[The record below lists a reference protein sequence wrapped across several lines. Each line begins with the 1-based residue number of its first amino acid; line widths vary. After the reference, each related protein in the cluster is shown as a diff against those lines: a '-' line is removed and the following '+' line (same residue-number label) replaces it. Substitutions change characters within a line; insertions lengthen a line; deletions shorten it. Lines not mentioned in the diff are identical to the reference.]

1 MSNIAESFREVKERV
16 VAAALRVQRNPE
28 GILVIAVTKNQS
40 IDTIKEGIQAGID
53 IIGENRVQELTEK
66 YEAIGNQVQ
75 WHLVGHLQKNKV
87 KYIVDKVSLIHS
99 LDNFAL
105 AEEIEKRAAKVSAT
119 VNVLV
124 QVNVSGEESKFGI
137 KPSQVVPF
145 IDAVSQRFERVKI
158 KGLMTIAPFVED
170 PEEARP
176 HFRRLR
182 ELSEMVKEAD
192 FPGVDMD
199 YLSMGMTNDFEVAI
213 EEGANLVRIGRAI
226 FNRD

>member
-137 KPSQVVPF
+137 KHSQVVPF
-145 IDAVSQRFERVKI
+145 IDAV
-158 KGLMTIAPFVED
+158 
-170 PEEARP
+170 
-176 HFRRLR
+176 
-182 ELSEMVKEAD
+182 
-192 FPGVDMD
+192 
-199 YLSMGMTNDFEVAI
+199 
-213 EEGANLVRIGRAI
+213 
-226 FNRD
+226 